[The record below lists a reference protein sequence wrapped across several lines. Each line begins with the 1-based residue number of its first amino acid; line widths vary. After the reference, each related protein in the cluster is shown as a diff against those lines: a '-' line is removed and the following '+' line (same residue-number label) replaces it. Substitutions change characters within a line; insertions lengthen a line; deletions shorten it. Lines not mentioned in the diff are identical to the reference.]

1 MRATDTKLSVGI
13 SLDTLLQIDCCPLQ
27 NSLADRRRRP
37 DNDQWLKSVAYEEL
51 RVIVCSIDSTTYR
64 MCTTVTYRL
73 DLMSI
78 QYRYLALR
86 LQLTTTL
93 YFSFCSTSAHSSVQ
107 AQHPP
112 HRPNIILFFL
122 ELRLS

>member
-1 MRATDTKLSVGI
+1 M
-13 SLDTLLQIDCCPLQ
+13 Q
-27 NSLADRRRRP
+27 
-37 DNDQWLKSVAYEEL
+37 
-51 RVIVCSIDSTTYR
+51 VIVCSIDSTTYR

-78 QYRYLALR
+78 QYRYLALT

-112 HRPNIILFFL
+112 HRPNIILFFSRTEVVVKLFFCCFIGFAHHPPLRTPPPGL
-122 ELRLS
+122 EECKDRAERR